1 MSLESLTET
10 SERESY
16 MFEARSWSDTSQ
28 CVADD
33 RQDKVVVFT
42 PRRRGGVPV
51 KERIDFRLAHGLP
64 GKLVRGT
71 LLTAPLKSYQSGDVL
86 I

>member
-1 MSLESLTET
+1 M
-10 SERESY
+10 
-16 MFEARSWSDTSQ
+16 
-28 CVADD
+28 ADD
-33 RQDKVVVFT
+33 RQDKVVAFT

-64 GKLVRGT
+64 GKLVEGHILRYT
-71 LLTAPLKSYQSGDVL
+71 IRVEMVV

>member
-1 MSLESLTET
+1 M
-10 SERESY
+10 
-16 MFEARSWSDTSQ
+16 
-28 CVADD
+28 ADD

-64 GKLVRGT
+64 GKLVEGHILRYT
-71 LLTAPLKSYQSGDVL
+71 IRVEMVV